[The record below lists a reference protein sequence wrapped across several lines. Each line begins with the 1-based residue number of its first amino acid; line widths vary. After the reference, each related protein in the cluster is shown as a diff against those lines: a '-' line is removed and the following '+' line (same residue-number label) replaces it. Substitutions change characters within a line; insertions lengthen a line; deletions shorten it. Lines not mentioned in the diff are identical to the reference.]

1 MPALIIKI
9 LLAYLLGSLIGSL
22 IVGKLYGGVDI
33 RKSGSG
39 NAGSTNALRTQG
51 KVFAFWVMLIDVGK
65 GVLAAGVLP
74 SLPWMHSASSVSP
87 GWVAVLC
94 GAAAVV
100 GHVFPVFFRFHG
112 GKGAATFLGV
122 LLMLSWKA
130 LILALVV
137 WVLVLI
143 LSGYVSLSTILAACS
158 VPVYALLAPV
168 YGFNSPLFWFG
179 IAMALFI
186 VFTHR
191 SNIRRL
197 NAGTE
202 NRFTRVMLLHRQR

>member
-1 MPALIIKI
+1 MPALMIKI
-9 LLAYLLGSLIGSL
+9 LLAYVLGSLIGSL
-22 IVGKLYGGVDI
+22 IVGKFHGGVDI
-33 RKSGSG
+33 RKFGSG

-51 KVFAFWVMLIDVGK
+51 KVFALWVMLIDVGK

-74 SLPWMHSASSVSP
+74 YLPWMQSASGVSP
-87 GWVAVLC
+87 SWVAVLC

-158 VPVYALLAPV
+158 VPVYALIAP
-168 YGFNSPLFWFG
+168 GDRFNSPLFWFG

-202 NRFTRVMLLHRQR
+202 SRFRRVMLLHRQR